1 MKVKSLGVLRC
12 CAVFA
17 ILFMLICGIF
27 QPVSAGPADIPDH
40 QSSIIVLDYGPGD
53 GVQLSG
59 RLTWYDPLNSPKIL
73 EISIRQLVLE
83 SMHLE
88 IDLDQQ
94 VMRGNM
100 KFSGAENSKPL
111 ENGDYTNRN
120 GEAIIKFDNI
130 RLSEIQNNKWRIDRG
145 SGTANIAMGVDY
157 QITGLVDPD
166 RPSIGSAYDND
177 PNVPVEYIFGE
188 LSNRLLMELDA
199 YKDATQFLGAYIEIL
214 IPQIDLSNPQREQ
227 PQQEA
232 APNLSQE
239 EQPQLE
245 EAPDLSDSPNAR
257 FSISAGCDDS
267 IASGQDIDCR
277 VNIQR
282 DSEDVGGLMVV
293 WVMDGLVANQE
304 LVLGDSATFT
314 FPNPPPGSHTV
325 QVQVVDTDTADVLSS
340 AMNVEVGGFASPD
353 DAPNRIPAGAQTGSA
368 VGTTALIGAWLWAE
382 WMAARANTLAE
393 ERRDAKEAKDR
404 QAWYEQ
410 QMARND
416 AVKARQQ
423 AAERHQQALEAEWKR
438 YRDSLL
444 ETVKKHEKS
453 EYLVDL
459 LDDMQ
464 ADVYRNGQWDAKGL
478 RRLEGLIDTHL
489 VMDRQHEV
497 SSEWKRMWNFYK
509 RQEAE
514 ANSIL
519 RGNAM
524 SGVELVAGVL
534 TQGASDLIF
543 MPTKAIVSAVYARR
557 RAMML
562 GKTGWDAAKSVM
574 KESGTTLLT
583 DYITGKAVGAVVNK
597 ALGAGAVVGR
607 KIIGEE
613 GVEALSNWWQ
623 RTGTKLGVIPKPAPE
638 LPVIRQSWGRG
649 PQVYLD
655 RPIYRPGSSIPI
667 GVGFENGLD
676 RIGRVNGALAEDM
689 RRMIGEGAQV
699 DPHLNNVLS
708 PGNSS
713 YTLTPQDEI
722 ARNLMNNTSYKQ
734 AVREG
739 LVPPRVQQAVYQT
752 RDKIAKNA
760 TMEAFQALDN
770 VDLNGQAASSYIKS
784 VTVTGTGARPLNPR
798 AVGRYTDWDA
808 TVIAK
813 DSGAVGRQAEELFT
827 AKFHDSLRRA
837 GVHTDTAEVTMFA
850 GVHASPNAPAAGGY
864 GSEGLTHWHKI
875 DMTYQGQSAVR
886 LEDGGVMFNA
896 HPDAAPVTGF
906 GPMEAA
912 PRFPAVSEDVAADAR
927 RLIDSHITARVAETG
942 GPLDPQ
948 TVLRM
953 EGKHAA
959 RVWKVNNT
967 GRGADMPVW
976 MQKVMAL
983 KNDPNY
989 HLSGAELDDVW
1000 QRYTDYLDLPSDLGG
1015 GR

>member
-1 MKVKSLGVLRC
+1 
-12 CAVFA
+12 
-17 ILFMLICGIF
+17 
-27 QPVSAGPADIPDH
+27 
-40 QSSIIVLDYGPGD
+40 
-53 GVQLSG
+53 
-59 RLTWYDPLNSPKIL
+59 
-73 EISIRQLVLE
+73 
-83 SMHLE
+83 
-88 IDLDQQ
+88 
-94 VMRGNM
+94 
-100 KFSGAENSKPL
+100 
-111 ENGDYTNRN
+111 
-120 GEAIIKFDNI
+120 
-130 RLSEIQNNKWRIDRG
+130 
-145 SGTANIAMGVDY
+145 
-157 QITGLVDPD
+157 
-166 RPSIGSAYDND
+166 
-177 PNVPVEYIFGE
+177 
-188 LSNRLLMELDA
+188 
-199 YKDATQFLGAYIEIL
+199 
-214 IPQIDLSNPQREQ
+214 
-227 PQQEA
+227 
-232 APNLSQE
+232 
-239 EQPQLE
+239 
-245 EAPDLSDSPNAR
+245 
-257 FSISAGCDDS
+257 
-267 IASGQDIDCR
+267 
-277 VNIQR
+277 
-282 DSEDVGGLMVV
+282 
-293 WVMDGLVANQE
+293 
-304 LVLGDSATFT
+304 
-314 FPNPPPGSHTV
+314 
-325 QVQVVDTDTADVLSS
+325 
-340 AMNVEVGGFASPD
+340 
-353 DAPNRIPAGAQTGSA
+353 
-368 VGTTALIGAWLWAE
+368 
-382 WMAARANTLAE
+382 
-393 ERRDAKEAKDR
+393 
-404 QAWYEQ
+404 
-410 QMARND
+410 
-416 AVKARQQ
+416 
-423 AAERHQQALEAEWKR
+423 
-438 YRDSLL
+438 
-444 ETVKKHEKS
+444 
-453 EYLVDL
+453 
-459 LDDMQ
+459 
-464 ADVYRNGQWDAKGL
+464 
-478 RRLEGLIDTHL
+478 
-489 VMDRQHEV
+489 
-497 SSEWKRMWNFYK
+497 
-509 RQEAE
+509 
-514 ANSIL
+514 
-519 RGNAM
+519 
-524 SGVELVAGVL
+524 
-534 TQGASDLIF
+534 